1 MIYLFRE
8 SHTDSNTINRE
19 TPAGLLPVAI
29 QTTTNPEECTEAA
42 PDPQT
47 EELVKLPKSHPIQE
61 SLQGMLSP
69 SVSGNPS
76 TDHVSSPL

>member
-8 SHTDSNTINRE
+8 SQTDSNTINRE
-19 TPAGLLPVAI
+19 APVGLLPVAV
-29 QTTTNPEECTEAA
+29 QTTTNPEECTEAV

-47 EELVKLPKSHPIQE
+47 EELVTLPKTPPIQE

-69 SVSGNPS
+69 SVSSNPF
-76 TDHVSSPL
+76 TECFI

>member
-19 TPAGLLPVAI
+19 TPGGLLPATV

-47 EELVKLPKSHPIQE
+47 EELVTLPKSPPIQE
-61 SLQGMLSP
+61 SLQGMLST
-69 SVSGNPS
+69 SVSSNS
-76 TDHVSSPL
+76 FTDHVSSP